1 MALCPTSIPSYG
13 LSDYQSAAYP
23 GGIVAAISP
32 SAERNSTTKRLTT
45 NACTAILL
53 AVPKSNTTAFV
64 NDITSEYCYFNGLCV
79 SAIQAF
85 VTMSTSPT
93 VKQDQVEVYST
104 VILNLLGKLVDIG
117 TVVGYYNATITPPN
131 ADINTLT
138 LSIKGMLEGVEDRL
152 EVVSQTARAG
162 ATGTNETLYKEME
175 KYSRQKAA
183 YTNNLLGLY
192 SFLNIT
198 ALGLL
203 VYIYKAM

>member
-1 MALCPTSIPSYG
+1 
-13 LSDYQSAAYP
+13 
-23 GGIVAAISP
+23 
-32 SAERNSTTKRLTT
+32 
-45 NACTAILL
+45 
-53 AVPKSNTTAFV
+53 V
-64 NDITSEYCYFNGLCV
+64 NQN
-79 SAIQAF
+79 
-85 VTMSTSPT
+85 
-93 VKQDQVEVYST
+93 QVEVYST

-131 ADINTLT
+131 ADINRLT
-138 LSIKGMLEGVEDRL
+138 LSIKAMLEGVEDRL
-152 EVVSQTARAG
+152 EIVSQTAKAG

-203 VYIYKAM
+203 IYIYKAM